1 MGILLKSAGL
11 AIEAITKSKIV
22 QETSDIIDKKLDE
35 INKTTETERITLDQL
50 LENLS
55 HSVDEEIL
63 ATARLSNLKPLGGT
77 ISILLND
84 KSSIKMHLKSYF
96 QKIDGKIIL
105 KESFKTVDNEILTE
119 SSLLKIQES
128 VNPIVYEVNPP
139 IGN

>member
-63 ATARLSNLKPLGGT
+63 ATARLSNLKTLGGT

>member
-1 MGILLKSAGL
+1 MFI
-11 AIEAITKSKIV
+11 
-22 QETSDIIDKKLDE
+22 
-35 INKTTETERITLDQL
+35 
-50 LENLS
+50 
-55 HSVDEEIL
+55 
-63 ATARLSNLKPLGGT
+63 
-77 ISILLND
+77 
-84 KSSIKMHLKSYF
+84 IKMHLKSYF